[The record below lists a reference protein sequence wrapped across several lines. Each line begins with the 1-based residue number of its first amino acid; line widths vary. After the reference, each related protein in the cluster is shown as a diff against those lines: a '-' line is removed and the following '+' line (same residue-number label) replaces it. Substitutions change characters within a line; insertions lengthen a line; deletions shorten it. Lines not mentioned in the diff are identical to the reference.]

1 MILGLFTKY
10 KSNTIHELVD
20 LFYKDYYTIMEE
32 RSKNLSDN
40 IDSLA
45 NSGLGD
51 EVLRYLGRCGILAGE
66 IKNHLEYR
74 MDTLLPYMRDLGRKN
89 AEGHNCATCSG
100 GCHVGHSAK
109 IAELS
114 LSHESIKNT
123 LEGLRGLEPVATED
137 ITGTEIGSIQD
148 EIQFMENTLAELYYL
163 EQEVLV
169 PKLREAQRRI
179 NANG

>member
-10 KSNTIHELVD
+10 KGNTIHELVD
-20 LFYKDYYTIMEE
+20 RFYIDYYTIMEE
-32 RSKNLSDN
+32 RRKEISDN
-40 IDSLA
+40 IESLK
-45 NSGLGD
+45 NSGLGE
-51 EVLRYLGRCGILAGE
+51 EVLQYLERCGVLAAE
-66 IKNHLEYR
+66 IKNHLDYR
-74 MDTLLPYMRDLGRKN
+74 IGTLLPYMHELGRKS

-114 LSHESIKNT
+114 LSHASIKNT
-123 LEGLRGLEPVATED
+123 LEGLRGLEPVAAED
-137 ITGTEIGSIQD
+137 ITGIGIETIQD
-148 EIQFMENTLAELYYL
+148 EIQFMENALAELYYL

>member
-10 KSNTIHELVD
+10 KGNTIHELVD

-32 RSKNLSDN
+32 RRKGISDN
-40 IDSLA
+40 IESLA
-45 NSGLGD
+45 NSGPGD
-51 EVLRYLGRCGILAGE
+51 EVLRYLERCGILAGE

-114 LSHESIKNT
+114 LSHQSVKNT
-123 LEGLRGLEPVATED
+123 LEALRSLELDASDD
-137 ITGTEIGSIQD
+137 ITRREIEALQE
-148 EIQFMENTLAELYYL
+148 EIQLMESTLSELYYL